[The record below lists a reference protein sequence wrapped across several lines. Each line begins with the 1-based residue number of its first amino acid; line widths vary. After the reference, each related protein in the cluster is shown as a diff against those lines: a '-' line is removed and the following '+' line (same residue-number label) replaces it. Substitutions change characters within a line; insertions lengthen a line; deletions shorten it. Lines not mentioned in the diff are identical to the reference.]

1 MNKTLVRL
9 HPTMWWGLLTHLSAQ
24 KHTGLLFMVLNVV
37 QLFICYLF
45 WMCLHSHLEWRGT

>member
-24 KHTGLLFMVLNVV
+24 KHTGLLFMIRMVLNVV

-45 WMCLHSHLEWRGT
+45 